1 MPLTST
7 TLIIV
12 SMIAGNNLSPLTMT
26 LSFPEHEMCVTVLDE
41 VMEMQLRVAQS
52 NLMGAQQPTLEKT
65 KGKYLLSTPVRLM
78 SEGKCVTSR
87 VVN

>member
-1 MPLTST
+1 MALTST

-12 SMIAGNNLSPLTMT
+12 SVLAGNTVSPLTMT
-26 LSFPEHEMCVTVLDE
+26 LSFPEHQMCLTVLDE

-52 NLMGAQQPTLEKT
+52 NLTGSQQPTLEKT
-65 KGKYLLSTPVRLM
+65 KGRYLLSTPVRLM
-78 SEGKCVTSR
+78 SEGKCITSQ

>member
-1 MPLTST
+1 
-7 TLIIV
+7 
-12 SMIAGNNLSPLTMT
+12 
-26 LSFPEHEMCVTVLDE
+26 MCVTVLDE

>member
-1 MPLTST
+1 MAFTST

-12 SMIAGNNLSPLTMT
+12 SMLAGNSVSPLTMM
-26 LSFPEHEMCVTVLDE
+26 LSFPEHQMCVTVLE
-41 VMEMQLRVAQS
+41 ETMQMQLRVAQS
-52 NLMGAQQPTLEKT
+52 NLTGAQQPVLERT
-65 KGKYLLSTPVRLM
+65 GNGSLLRTPARLM